1 MMGIRSSWLKVA
13 SAGLGA
19 ILFSG
24 PVVADEPQ
32 LTPYEQ
38 SLACKLSQT
47 CDATDAGAIAGS
59 DSGEIVRDEAPFQ
72 IFSSRPQQRSASAAP
87 RSAAD
92 ASSRSVGSGPKLYV
106 GSGTAKSLA
115 GATGSG
121 IDKRRSRFIARQPAA
136 PIRKNAADMNVLFGN
151 ASADI
156 EAADMR
162 EIKNWSN
169 VLKTSQFSA
178 KRIRIEGHT
187 NSVGSRDYNIEL
199 SQRRAKTVMD
209 YLVSQGIAA
218 DRLDAKGFGFDR
230 PRVSDGQSAVNRRV
244 EIVTVD

>member
-1 MMGIRSSWLKVA
+1 MRIKSSWLKVG
-13 SAGLGA
+13 SAALGA

-24 PVVADEPQ
+24 SAVADEPQ

-47 CDATDAGAIAGS
+47 CDATDAGAVPDS
-59 DSGEIVRDEAPFQ
+59 DGGEIVGDEAPFQ
-72 IFSSRPQQRSASAAP
+72 VFSSAPQQRTASAAP
-87 RSAAD
+87 RSAARV
-92 ASSRSVGSGPKLYV
+92 SSRSAGSGPKLYV

-115 GATGSG
+115 GAPGSG

-156 EAADMR
+156 GAADMR

-169 VLKTSQFSA
+169 VLKASQFSA

-187 NSVGSRDYNIEL
+187 NSVGGRDYNVEL

-209 YLVSQGIAA
+209 YLMREGISA
-218 DRLDAKGFGFDR
+218 DRVEAKGFGFDR
-230 PRVSDGQSAVNRRV
+230 PRVSHAQSAVNRRV
-244 EIVTVD
+244 EIVIVN